1 MAILENKYMEYDYD
15 RHEYYI
21 TMDAITNEVPY
32 SDDEIKRRVKNIERY
47 LKRYSRRIYQHIYYS
62 NKNSARQFLHYKIYR
77 NEDFERQ
84 SIQDAIIEYVMGAL
98 EDGMDL
104 NLYLDQT
111 KNDLPNTVEIYLRNS
126 RLLRVGSIVGDMD
139 DLDEVYGTDY

>member
-1 MAILENKYMEYDYD
+1 MIIENEYMEYDYD

-21 TMDAITNEVPY
+21 TMDAILKEVPY
-32 SDDEIKRRVKNIERY
+32 GDDEIKRRVKNIDRY

-62 NKNSARQFLHYKIYR
+62 NKNSARQFLHYKIYL
-77 NEDFERQ
+77 NQDFERQ

-126 RLLRVGSIVGDMD
+126 RLLRVGSILNDMN